1 MKRIFL
7 MLVMSAAVLCMA
19 PELLPAQ
26 TAKVDS
32 VAVDDD
38 IDPKLRF
45 YKEKYEASYA
55 NTTLELVFK
64 AIKKML
70 ADQNT
75 LIANEKNKQD
85 DNGLFTGSIKSDFII
100 IAEGD
105 TAAEITKPY
114 SLDFPYIP
122 AGAWRTGRIQ
132 YRFVVKETND
142 NKVNLTLFS
151 EMSGFES
158 YVTRKVHFWK
168 SNGILETKLLEK
180 LAGIIE
186 SMKKK

>member
-7 MLVMSAAVLCMA
+7 LLVMSAAVLCMA

-26 TAKVDS
+26 TAKPDS
-32 VAVDDD
+32 AAVDED

-45 YKEKYEASYA
+45 YKEKYEASYT
-55 NTTLELVFK
+55 NVTFEIVFK

-75 LIANEKNKQD
+75 LIAHEKSKQD
-85 DNGLFTGSIKSDFII
+85 DNGLFSGSIKSDFILL
-100 IAEGD
+100 ADGD
-105 TAAEITKPY
+105 TAAEITKPF

-142 NKVNLTLFS
+142 NKVSLTLYS
-151 EMSGFES
+151 EMSGFET

-180 LAGIIE
+180 LAGVIE
-186 SMKKK
+186 SSKKK